1 MERIRTI
8 LKSGVHNINLVAPD
22 RRCTSRFRTELMK
35 SSYKGLVIEETE
47 NLKADRKWCDL
58 VVFSP
63 NDEDLVSSLILLE
76 RIICPHGLSGS
87 QARRLYETLAR
98 SALSPVCA
106 KTIMREHRT
115 GTFYRTREILAS
127 FASCG
132 LFIPVASA
140 DRKLY
145 LILAECIINLYLL
158 ISPSI
163 ISWTSTLLV
172 IPVIEIQ
179 GSIFKLIRPDKV
191 VSVSFDETDNIF
203 AFLDFR
209 CVQNRR
215 GAGIFIRRDIP
226 ATDFCGATCEQDG
239 TDYRHAESILEKLSH
254 IHLPVKVVI
263 NRQYRCSLTDLLSVI
278 VEAIPSIT

>member
-115 GTFYRTREILAS
+115 GT
-127 FASCG
+127 SCG
-132 LFIPVASA
+132 LFIPVTSA
-140 DRKLY
+140 DGKLY
-145 LILAECIINLYLL
+145 LIPYYYCLNDPAV
-158 ISPSI
+158 
-163 ISWTSTLLV
+163 LV
-172 IPVIEIQ
+172 VRHLMSLGWSVSLDLPVISARLGSLCLSLAFELAGLQHAQ
-179 GSIFKLIRPDKV
+179 GRKILICEQPVLNFSAIR
-191 VSVSFDETDNIF
+191 SYTLAS
-203 AFLDFR
+203 FLD
-209 CVQNRR
+209 
-215 GAGIFIRRDIP
+215 
-226 ATDFCGATCEQDG
+226 
-239 TDYRHAESILEKLSH
+239 SS
-254 IHLPVKVVI
+254 
-263 NRQYRCSLTDLLSVI
+263 SLL
-278 VEAIPSIT
+278 

>member
-127 FASCG
+127 FSSCG

-145 LILAECIINLYLL
+145 LIPYYYCLNDPAV
-158 ISPSI
+158 
-163 ISWTSTLLV
+163 LV
-172 IPVIEIQ
+172 VRHLMSLGWSVSLDLPVISARLGSQCLSLAFELAGLQHAQ
-179 GSIFKLIRPDKV
+179 GRKILICEQPVLNFSAIR
-191 VSVSFDETDNIF
+191 SYTLAS
-203 AFLDFR
+203 FLD
-209 CVQNRR
+209 
-215 GAGIFIRRDIP
+215 
-226 ATDFCGATCEQDG
+226 
-239 TDYRHAESILEKLSH
+239 SS
-254 IHLPVKVVI
+254 
-263 NRQYRCSLTDLLSVI
+263 SLL
-278 VEAIPSIT
+278 